1 MAGAIA
7 GTAILRAPQQTEQ
20 IHTVA
25 LTVNN
30 RCSLACPHCYLQYEG
45 PSGDIEPEVVDSVL
59 STPFQHLA
67 IVGKE
72 PFVDSTSI
80 KIVESIVGRARDAG
94 KSVSV
99 ITNGLS
105 LTAVPDAV
113 LGQLAYIDVSLDGGP
128 QSYRKYRHGSL
139 TKLQSGLKRAS
150 RFVELNALHVMSSAT
165 LPNIDDMCSLD
176 EVAPF
181 RRVMFSPYLVTSNH
195 GRNSV
200 WPVSLSDLLT
210 SLALSLRFRSHKNTL
225 LLVDGLHLQASSQ
238 SADAV
243 LTQANTL
250 GILDKVN
257 VIPSDPIT
265 KGFLRVNYDG
275 LVLSPLDSLSPTY
288 YAACGSHVSHGSLE
302 SIFARLRAA

>member
-20 IHTVA
+20 IHTIA

-30 RCSLACPHCYLQYEG
+30 RCSLACPHCYLQYDG
-45 PSGDIEPEVVDSVL
+45 PSGDIAPEVVDAVL

-80 KIVESIVGRARDAG
+80 KLVESIIGRARDAG

-105 LTAVPDAV
+105 LAAVPDAI
-113 LGQLAYIDVSLDGGP
+113 LRQLAYLDVSLDGGP
-128 QSYRKYRHGSL
+128 ISYRKYRHGSL
-139 TKLQSGLKRAS
+139 AKLQTSLKRAS
-150 RFVELNALHVMSSAT
+150 RLVELNALHVLSSAT

-176 EVAPF
+176 EIAPF

-200 WPVSLSDLLT
+200 DPVSLPALLS
-210 SLALSLRFRSHKNTL
+210 SLAQSFRFRSHQNTF
-225 LLVDGLHLQASSQ
+225 LLVDGLHLQASRQ

-243 LTQANTL
+243 LTLAHTL
-250 GILDKVN
+250 GILDKVT

-275 LVLSPLDSLSPTY
+275 LVLSPLNSLSPTY
-288 YAACGSHVSHGSLE
+288 YATCGSHVSHDSLE
-302 SIFARLRAA
+302 SAFARFRAA